1 MSCQILE
8 ATKQKGQGSLH
19 CLYVAVSL
27 LRFIY
32 CIINQPIEKELKR
45 RRIVKNEIWKIVRFS
60 QLFFYLEVLNP
71 AEDESSSPSA
81 DDELF
86 KVFI

>member
-27 LRFIY
+27 YRFIY

-45 RRIVKNEIWKIVRFS
+45 RLIVKTEIWKIVRFF
-60 QLFFYLEVLNP
+60 QFIFLPGGTE
-71 AEDESSSPSA
+71 PSGR
-81 DDELF
+81 
-86 KVFI
+86 

>member
-1 MSCQILE
+1 MSCQVLE

-27 LRFIY
+27 YRFIY

-45 RRIVKNEIWKIVRFS
+45 RRAIFS
-60 QLFFYLEVLNP
+60 LYIYYIDSLYYT
-71 AEDESSSPSA
+71 
-81 DDELF
+81 
-86 KVFI
+86 KMY

>member
-45 RRIVKNEIWKIVRFS
+45 RLVENEIWKIVTFS
-60 QLFFYLEVLNP
+60 QFIFLPGGTE
-71 AEDESSSPSA
+71 PSGR
-81 DDELF
+81 
-86 KVFI
+86 